1 MTTPAADPRRRS
13 LLRRA
18 ALTLLWLAL
27 LALVARHVA
36 HAPAEVFGRL
46 SEARP
51 WLLLAGGAVYALGF
65 AARALRLNL
74 LLPPAGRI
82 PFGRAW
88 AVSGATTFLLQV
100 LPFRGGEVA
109 SWALY
114 RRVLGTG
121 WARAGAV
128 FVLVKTLDSAA
139 FLLAGLAGAAALAL
153 RGGAP
158 VLGGVTAV
166 AVAAGVVLLVLLPRL
181 GAPLAAWAS
190 RRLSARPR
198 LARGLAE
205 LADGLRVAREE
216 PRAYLL
222 AFAGA
227 LAFLAGHFGALALLF
242 AALGLSPSLAALA
255 VASLASVLSAA
266 VFPSPAGT
274 FGPMEGGFAA
284 GLALEGVPLALGA
297 TATGAVHL
305 VTTLACGV
313 VGLPLLLRRG
323 WREEEREG
331 AQAFADESRR
341 EPGETTSWPRR
352 Q

>member
-1 MTTPAADPRRRS
+1 MTTPAGEPGAQPF
-13 LLRRA
+13 LRRA
-18 ALTLLWLAL
+18 ALTLLWLVLLVL
-27 LALVARHVA
+27 LARQVA
-36 HAPAEVFGRL
+36 HAPAEVLDRL
-46 SEARP
+46 SRARP
-51 WLLLAGGAVYALGF
+51 ELLAAGVAVYALAF
-65 AARALRLNL
+65 AARAARLNL
-74 LLPPAGRI
+74 LLAPADRI

-153 RGGAP
+153 RGGVP
-158 VLGGVTAV
+158 VLGGATAA
-166 AVAAGVVLLVLLPRL
+166 AVAAGTVLLVLLPRL
-181 GAPLAAWAS
+181 GGPAVEAAA
-190 RRLSARPR
+190 RRFAGRPR
-198 LARGLAE
+198 VARGLDE
-205 LADGLRVAREE
+205 LAEGLRVAREA

-227 LAFLAGHFGALALLF
+227 VAFLAGHLGALALLF
-242 AALGLSPSLAALA
+242 AALGLSPSLAVLA

-266 VFPSPAGT
+266 VLPSPAGT
-274 FGPMEGGFAA
+274 FGPMESGFAA
-284 GLALEGVPLALGA
+284 GLALEGVPLVLGA
-297 TATGAVHL
+297 TVTGAVHL
-305 VTTLACGV
+305 LTTVACGV

-323 WREEEREG
+323 GRDVSPP
-331 AQAFADESRR
+331 A
-341 EPGETTSWPRR
+341 
-352 Q
+352 